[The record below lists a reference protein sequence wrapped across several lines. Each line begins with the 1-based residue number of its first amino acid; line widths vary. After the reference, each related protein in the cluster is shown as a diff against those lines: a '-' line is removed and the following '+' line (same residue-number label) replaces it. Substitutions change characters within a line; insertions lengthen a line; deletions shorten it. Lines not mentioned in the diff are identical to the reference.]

1 MLAHA
6 RTIIAYVVPSATG
19 SSLVEFPGESSRN
32 GIPMDPIDLA
42 WAERRAGLELEIER
56 LTRLV
61 ADLKLFCATKAP
73 ASAEL
78 ATAPMLDR
86 WLVTSRPAYCLV
98 GEVSGHPLLAGS
110 GRRVV
115 TSDLVVIDGERGW
128 ARTRSRWYRLGTH
141 IKSTSGG

>member
-6 RTIIAYVVPSATG
+6 RTIIAYVVPSAAG

-42 WAERRAGLELEIER
+42 WAERRAGIELEIER
-56 LTRLV
+56 LLRLV
-61 ADLKLFCATKAP
+61 ADLKAFCAAKEPTDAQLAEAP
-73 ASAEL
+73 VIE
-78 ATAPMLDR
+78 R
-86 WLVTSRPAYCLV
+86 WRVTSKPAYCLV

-115 TSDLVVIDGERGW
+115 TSDLVLIDGIRGW

-141 IKSTSGG
+141 IKSTSSG